1 MNTLQND
8 KTKLLVLMVLAM
20 LGDLLWLFYWVP
32 HWWSD
37 AMSKWQGG
45 LHNIVILCVVALLVL
60 KVVITLFI
68 AVLDR
73 KEMNNNVRSNS
84 GRNAPL

>member
-1 MNTLQND
+1 
-8 KTKLLVLMVLAM
+8 MVLAM

-37 AMSKWQGG
+37 AMSKWQAG
-45 LHNIVILCVVALLVL
+45 LHNVVILCVVGLLLLKAL
-60 KVVITLFI
+60 ISLFI

-73 KEMNNNVRSNS
+73 KEMNNSAVQQDSRARGQNQL
-84 GRNAPL
+84 A